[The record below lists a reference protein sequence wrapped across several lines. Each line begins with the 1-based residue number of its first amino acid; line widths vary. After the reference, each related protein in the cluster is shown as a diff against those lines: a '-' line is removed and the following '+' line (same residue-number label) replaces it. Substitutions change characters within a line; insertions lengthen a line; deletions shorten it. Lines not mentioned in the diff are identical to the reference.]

1 MGHKP
6 VFQDKFEVSIWKKL
20 SADVESSS
28 KKAEY
33 YTGIADS
40 IIKREGGINSII
52 LTTLIVKLY
61 EIRADRFFEIME
73 RLVAKSRP
81 NDCSP
86 ALTAA
91 SIYAETD
98 RLTSAERI
106 VEKMVH
112 CQDIPFL
119 GCVKAKIYMKAGDT
133 VNAKKELMRA
143 RCSDPG
149 YPMFY
154 ELIQQ
159 LEPTEGW
166 MHRRNIELLA
176 SGKEPIPCGDT
187 GSTSAE
193 TLFGIYRDWYKG
205 NKDQATNAMINSDEY
220 KKKNSEY
227 LLASARMSINER
239 DWHSAQRM
247 YNSILTKSSNCV
259 YIICEAAKAHFF
271 GGSYEQA
278 LSLYR
283 EAEAH
288 DPASPNVLRGLI
300 QTYSALGRKGE
311 AAQCIQ
317 VFLNTEKADIDSFV
331 AGASLLME
339 NSMYDEAASILN
351 RILISYPEDPSAF
364 ILKSEV
370 EFREGNINA
379 AMMTIL
385 NGVDKNPNDSNV
397 RLQKAY
403 LLRQTGKTEKAVK
416 ELQKIRTADPNNV
429 GVLAL
434 LMSIASSEKNTNEAM
449 SLANKIVE
457 LDPGNIE
464 ARNVISKGSLKGK
477 PEEESYATYKNMV
490 LEDNRSENLINILQ
504 SLISE
509 KRYLDAVRLCNDK
522 ERDYGKLAMVKRL
535 KGNAEYALKEYR
547 AASISFAAA
556 TISDPLNP
564 ILWHSKGMA
573 DEAAGDLDH
582 AEEAFNKAILLNM
595 DEPEFWISRSFIQ
608 EKKNDIDGAVESM
621 NKAIGL
627 RPELVYALIRKGLLF
642 AKVGRFEESIY
653 FIDMALMIEPN
664 NTNALRIQRDICFT
678 AGDLLRAENIA
689 IDIVNMD
696 VTDPESIG
704 AAVKV
709 LSGEG
714 KIDDAAMV
722 IEHSLAADP
731 TSIPLLLIK
740 KEFHTFSGNLMDVI
754 NACERILCVQ
764 PDNDLVK
771 SDLAEAY
778 ANAGD
783 VTSANRIYVE
793 LKGTERKHIERSKP
807 DVSPGKSGYKQK
819 VPDVVKRYAE
829 RVLRKAYISRITLS
843 DPDLVGTLDMDES
856 TVNAVMAYLSD
867 IAEYGDIV
875 PGTLEFDRMESLSM
889 NAIIKGGY
897 ESLEDD
903 PMISIPCAYVAGGAK
918 DADEAKMLVA
928 YVYKALTVKVG
939 TKSMTPELRKM
950 ALGIVK
956 GTSIVEIMKK
966 LKIGVYQAN
975 VIKSNL

>member
-6 VFQDKFEVSIWKKL
+6 VFQDKFEVGIWKKL
-20 SADVESSS
+20 STDSDSSP

-33 YTGIADS
+33 YVGIADS
-40 IIKREGGINSII
+40 VVKREGGINSAI

-61 EIRADRFFEIME
+61 ETRADRFFEIME

-86 ALTAA
+86 FLTAA

-98 RLTSAERI
+98 RLASAERI
-106 VEKMVH
+106 VEKMTH

-119 GCVKAKIYMKAGDT
+119 GCVKAKIYIKAGNT
-133 VNAKKELMRA
+133 VSAKKELMRA
-143 RCSDPG
+143 RCSDPV

-166 MHRRNIELLA
+166 MHRRNVELLA
-176 SGKEPIPCGDT
+176 AGREPISCGDT
-187 GSTSAE
+187 GNTSAE

-205 NKDQATNAMINSDEY
+205 NKDRATNAMINSDEY
-220 KKKNSEY
+220 KKKNPEY
-227 LLASARMSINER
+227 MLASARMSINER

-259 YIICEAAKAHFF
+259 YIICEAARAHFF
-271 GGSYEQA
+271 GGNYEQA

-288 DPASPNVLRGLI
+288 DPASPNVLKGLI

-317 VFLNTEKADIDSFV
+317 VFLNTEKADLDSYV

-339 NSMYDEAASILN
+339 NSMYNEAASILN
-351 RILISYPEDPSAF
+351 RIMISYPEDPSAF

-403 LLRQTGKTEKAVK
+403 LLRETGKTEKAVK

-434 LMSIASSEKNTNEAM
+434 LMSIASSEKDTGEAM
-449 SLANKIVE
+449 NFANKILE

-464 ARNVISKGSLKGK
+464 ARNVISKGSLKGRS
-477 PEEESYATYKNMV
+477 EEESYAAYKNMV

-509 KRYLDAVRLCNDK
+509 RRYLDAVRLCNEK
-522 ERDYGKLAMVKRL
+522 ERDYGKVAMVKRL
-535 KGNAEYALKEYR
+535 KGNAEFALKEYR
-547 AASISFAAA
+547 AASVSYAAA
-556 TISDPLNP
+556 TVSDPLDP
-564 ILWHSKGMA
+564 LLWHSKGMA

-608 EKKNDIDGAVESM
+608 EKKKDIDGAVESM

-627 RPELVYALIRKGLLF
+627 RPDSSYALIRKGLLF
-642 AKVGRFEESIY
+642 AKVGRFEEAIY
-653 FIDMALMIEPN
+653 FIDMAIMIEPN
-664 NTNALRIQRDICFT
+664 NTNALRIQRDICFA
-678 AGDLLRAENIA
+678 AGDFSRAEDIA
-689 IDIVNMD
+689 IDVVNMD

-704 AAVKV
+704 AAVKI

-714 KIDDAAMV
+714 KLGDAATV
-722 IEHSLAADP
+722 IEHSLTADP
-731 TSIPLLLIK
+731 ISIPLLLIK
-740 KEFHTFSGNLMDVI
+740 KEFHTFSGNQMDVI
-754 NACERILCVQ
+754 NACERILCIQ

-778 ANAGD
+778 ASAGD

-793 LKGTERKHIERSKP
+793 LKGTERKHVERSKP
-807 DVSPGKSGYKQK
+807 DASMGKSEYKQK

-829 RVLRKAYISRITLS
+829 RVLRRAYISRVTLS
-843 DPDLVGTLDMDES
+843 DPDLMGTLDMDES
-856 TVNAVMAYLSD
+856 TINAVMTYLSD

-875 PGTLEFDRMESLSM
+875 PGTLEFDRMEKLSM

-897 ESLEDD
+897 EALEDD
-903 PMISIPCAYVAGGAK
+903 PVISIPCAYVAGGAK
-918 DADEAKMLVA
+918 DADEAKMVVA
-928 YVYKALTVKVG
+928 YIYKALTVKVG
-939 TKSMTPELRKM
+939 AKSMTPELRKM
-950 ALGIVK
+950 ALGIAK
-956 GTSIVEIMKK
+956 GTSTVEIMKK
-966 LKIGVYQAN
+966 LKIGVYQAK